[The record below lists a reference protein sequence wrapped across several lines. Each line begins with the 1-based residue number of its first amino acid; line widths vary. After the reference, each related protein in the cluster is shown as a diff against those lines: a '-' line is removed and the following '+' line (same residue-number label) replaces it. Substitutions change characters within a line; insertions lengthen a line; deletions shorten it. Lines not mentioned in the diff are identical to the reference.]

1 MFPVGYAGGRQGV
14 QRISGQNNF
23 IYLTAGL
30 VLMLMS
36 GALVEHFPGTLGARF
51 VNAFTVVMVALGVW
65 GFRSSQFRF
74 RAGILFVLVVLAIVI
89 AGVVLDR
96 AGLRYTHL
104 LVLLLFFI
112 WTAWVAMRQVLFT
125 GSIDGNK
132 IVGAI
137 CIYLLLGVIWA
148 MLYLF
153 IAELAPHAFNGFV
166 QGSWHDNLFNAVYFS
181 FVTLTTLGYGD
192 ITPVLP
198 VARFLAFMEAI
209 VGVFYIAI
217 LVASL
222 VGVRMSQ
229 FDQTSD

>member
-1 MFPVGYAGGRQGV
+1 MQE
-14 QRISGQNNF
+14 ISEQNNF
-23 IYLTAGL
+23 YYLTAGL
-30 VLMLMS
+30 VLMLMA
-36 GALVEHFPGTLGARF
+36 GAVVEHYPGTLGARF
-51 VNAFTVVMVALGVW
+51 VSAFTVITLALGVW
-65 GFRSSQFRF
+65 GFRGTRSLLH
-74 RAGILFVLVVLAIVI
+74 AGILFTLVALGLVISGVL
-89 AGVVLDR
+89 LDL
-96 AGLRYTHL
+96 AGLRYSHL

-112 WTAWVAMRQVLFT
+112 WAAWVAMRQVLFT

-137 CIYLLLGVIWA
+137 CIYLLLGFIWA

-153 IAELAPHAFNGFV
+153 IAELTPSAFKGFE
-166 QGSWHDNLFNAVYFS
+166 QGSWHDNLFHALYFS

-209 VGVFYIAI
+209 VGVFYTAI

-222 VGVRMSQ
+222 VGVRMAQLDRESR
-229 FDQTSD
+229 